1 MSLNTYEPKAVMPDQ
16 WRARLVELMS
26 IRDAVNEANAPLEDE
41 LEQANLRAEAARL
54 EAEALASQIDDNR
67 GRIKWFGLK
76 REIRQLVNALQ
87 GRDK

>member
-16 WRARLVELMS
+16 WRARLAELMS
-26 IRDAVNEANAPLEDE
+26 IRDAVNEANAPLEAE

-54 EAEALASQIDDNR
+54 EAEALAAQIDDNR
-67 GRIKWFGLK
+67 GRIKWFSLK

-87 GRDK
+87 GR

>member
-1 MSLNTYEPKAVMPDQ
+1 MSLNTYETKAVMPDQ

>member
-16 WRARLVELMS
+16 WRARLEDLMS
-26 IRDAVNEANAPLEDE
+26 IRDSVNEANAPLETE

-54 EAEALASQIDDNR
+54 EAEALAARIDDNR

-87 GRDK
+87 GSKA

>member
-16 WRARLVELMS
+16 WRARLADLTL
-26 IRDAVNEANAPLEDE
+26 IRDAVNEANAPLEAE

-54 EAEALASQIDDNR
+54 EAEAIAARIDDNR
-67 GRIKWFGLK
+67 GRIKWFSLK

-87 GRDK
+87 GR

>member
-16 WRARLVELMS
+16 WRARLEDLMS
-26 IRDAVNEANAPLEDE
+26 IRDSVNEANAPLEAE

-54 EAEALASQIDDNR
+54 EAEALAARIDDNR
-67 GRIKWFGLK
+67 GRIKWFSLK

-87 GRDK
+87 GR

>member
-16 WRARLVELMS
+16 WRARLAELMS
-26 IRDAVNEANAPLEDE
+26 IRDSVNEANAPLEAE

-54 EAEALASQIDDNR
+54 EAEALAAQIDDNR
-67 GRIKWFGLK
+67 GRIKWFSLK

-87 GRDK
+87 GR

>member
-16 WRARLVELMS
+16 WRARLADLMS
-26 IRDAVNEANAPLEDE
+26 IRDSVNEANAPLEAE

-54 EAEALASQIDDNR
+54 EAEALAARIDDNR
-67 GRIKWFGLK
+67 GRIKWFSLK

-87 GRDK
+87 GR

>member
-16 WRARLVELMS
+16 WRARLEDLMS
-26 IRDAVNEANAPLEDE
+26 IRDSVNEANAPLEAE

-54 EAEALASQIDDNR
+54 EAEALAAQIDDNR
-67 GRIKWFGLK
+67 GRIKWFSLK

-87 GRDK
+87 GR